1 MTTHRPRKR
10 FGQHFL
16 HDQGVIRRIVDAIH
30 PQSTDVIVEVGPG
43 EGVLTQ
49 HLAPRCAR
57 LHALE
62 IDRDLVAALTKY
74 YAGNTAV
81 TIHETDALKFDLCSI
96 NDGEIGIRLVGNLP
110 YNISTPLLFHFM
122 HHLGCIHDMHFMLQK
137 EVVDRLVATPGNKTY
152 GRLSVMIQVLCETD
166 SLFDIGPGAFRPP
179 PKVWSSVVRLVPRA
193 VPLIEPEK
201 IGVLEKLV
209 QQAFSQRRKTLRKSL
224 QGMITAETM
233 QKHGI
238 DDGRRPETLS
248 LAEFVLLAE
257 LVAETN
263 DSGSQA

>member
-1 MTTHRPRKR
+1 MTHRPRKR

-30 PQSTDVIVEVGPG
+30 LQANDVVVEVGPG
-43 EGVLTQ
+43 KGVLTQ
-49 HLAPRCAR
+49 QLVPRCAH

-62 IDRDLVAALTKY
+62 IDRDLVAALTTY
-74 YAGNTAV
+74 YAGNPAV

-96 NDGEIGIRLVGNLP
+96 GTSETGIRLVGNLP

-122 HHLGCIHDMHFMLQK
+122 RHLRCIRDMHFMLQK
-137 EVVDRLVATPGNKTY
+137 EVVDRLVAKPGNKNY
-152 GRLSVMIQVLCETD
+152 GRLSVMIQVLCEAD

-193 VPLIEPEK
+193 TPLIEPGK

-224 QGMITAETM
+224 QGMIAAETM
-233 QKHGI
+233 RAHGI
-238 DDGRRPETLS
+238 DDGRRPETLT
-248 LAEFVLLAE
+248 LAEFVLLAG
-257 LVAETN
+257 LVAAANE
-263 DSGSQA
+263 SGGQA